1 MSKLTDVELKKY
13 VDLFVPYVVGKNK
26 NIIVEKKAT
35 REYAYLWDRIP
46 VSESSLDA
54 VDREFMNAWPTS
66 KYFDSVSHYGDFS
79 TGYITLVKP
88 DLYEVAYVLAKSL
101 KLEEL
106 SKFDRIYVT
115 THTELATPKIER
127 YGNFITPSSTIN
139 ILLST
144 FHFVT
149 HASAEILKTDNKQ
162 TDDNTKTQPCDTL
175 DDNDIKP
182 SKKVRVV

>member
-1 MSKLTDVELKKY
+1 MSKLTDAELKKY
-13 VDLFVPYVVGKNK
+13 VDLFVPYIVEKNK

-54 VDREFMNAWPTS
+54 VDRVFMNTWPTS

-79 TGYITLVKP
+79 TGYITLIKP
-88 DLYEVAYVLAKSL
+88 DLYEVAYVLAKSV

-127 YGNFITPSSTIN
+127 HGDFIVPSSTVN

-149 HASAEILKTDNKQ
+149 HVSAGLITTVSKQ
-162 TDDNTKTQPCDTL
+162 VDDDTKTTN
-175 DDNDIKP
+175 DDNDVKP
-182 SKKVRVV
+182 SKKARVV